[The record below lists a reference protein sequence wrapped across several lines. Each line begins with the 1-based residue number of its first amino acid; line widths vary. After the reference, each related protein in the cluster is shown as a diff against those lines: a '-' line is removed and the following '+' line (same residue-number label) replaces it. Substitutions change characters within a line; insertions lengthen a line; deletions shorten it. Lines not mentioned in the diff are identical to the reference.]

1 MRKEKC
7 EERSEK
13 REERRE
19 EKRRKKKRRRRS
31 DSTRPRPRPRPRH
44 LTPRAQQKRHLEFV
58 CFFLERSGTRVS
70 NESILL
76 VCRSPPSKQ
85 CLPPPRPT
93 SRGGCGVHRG
103 QGDGA
108 QPPVADRVTVRT
120 RPQTRNKRRE
130 MDSTRHLAS
139 SA

>member
-19 EKRRKKKRRRRS
+19 EKRRKKKKKTKRL
-31 DSTRPRPRPRPRH
+31 DTTTTTTTTRH
-44 LTPRAQQKRHLEFV
+44 LTPRAQHKRHLEFV
-58 CFFLERSGTRVS
+58 CCSLERSGTRVG
-70 NESILL
+70 NESILR

-93 SRGGCGVHRG
+93 SRGGCGAHRG

-108 QPPVADRVTVRT
+108 QTPVADRVTVRT